1 MSEVK
6 ASGRTPKLTPE
17 RQKKLCEYIRQGN
30 SLRAAAAMAGISLA
44 SFYVWMKRGRRE
56 LDRLEADPSASP
68 RRSETP
74 CVRFWSAVDL
84 SMAEAEAR
92 HLRVIDEAAQGGKEL
107 VETVVVLGQDG
118 KPIKKTAR
126 KKIARPQWHAARWW
140 LENVSPEYKDRKL
153 EVIGWEQDE
162 LRFAQ
167 TVDVSRLSTEELM
180 QLDGLLEKCI
190 VTPPAAA
197 ADAQDPSR
205 EG

>member
-107 VETVVVLGQDG
+107 VETVVVLGQVAGECLPGIQGPQTRGHRLGTGRTPFRSDRG
-118 KPIKKTAR
+118 CLAALDRRTHATGWTA
-126 KKIARPQWHAARWW
+126 
-140 LENVSPEYKDRKL
+140 
-153 EVIGWEQDE
+153 
-162 LRFAQ
+162 
-167 TVDVSRLSTEELM
+167 
-180 QLDGLLEKCI
+180 
-190 VTPPAAA
+190 
-197 ADAQDPSR
+197 
-205 EG
+205 